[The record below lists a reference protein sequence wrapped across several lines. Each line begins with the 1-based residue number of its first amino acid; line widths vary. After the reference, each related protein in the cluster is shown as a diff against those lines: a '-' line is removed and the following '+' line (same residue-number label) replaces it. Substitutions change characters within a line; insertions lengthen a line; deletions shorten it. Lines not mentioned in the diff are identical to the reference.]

1 MERMKN
7 MKETLM
13 GCVQAQM
20 SHLDTVDTKELGE
33 VVDMIKDF
41 SEAIYYCT
49 ITEAME
55 GKEKEGGRE
64 REKEYHYYTERYM
77 PDYRMIDRPYGRM
90 YYNGNSGNSGGGGNE
105 MMYYNGDG
113 SGSGN
118 EMMYYNGNNSGRGN
132 SSSSGNQSASSRGNN
147 ARGGGSRGFHEDWYE
162 REMPFEM
169 RDERE
174 GRSHMSRKTYM
185 ESKEMH
191 QDKNVKLK
199 ELEKYMQELSNDMV
213 EMISDTSPEEKQLL
227 EKRLAALSSKI
238 GQLNG

>member
-49 ITEAME
+49 ITEAMQ
-55 GKEKEGGRE
+55 GKEKETQQQHH
-64 REKEYHYYTERYM
+64 HYYT
-77 PDYRMIDRPYGRM
+77 DYRMMDRDTGRM
-90 YYNGNSGNSGGGGNE
+90 YYEEGMSNGNHMTSGTHN
-105 MMYYNGDG
+105 
-113 SGSGN
+113 
-118 EMMYYNGNNSGRGN
+118 
-132 SSSSGNQSASSRGNN
+132 ASMQGNN
-147 ARGGGSRGFHEDWYE
+147 ARGGGSRGYYE
-162 REMPFEM
+162 RELPWEM

-174 GRSHMSRKTYM
+174 GRSHMSRKNYM
-185 ESKEMH
+185 EAKEMH
-191 QDKNVKLK
+191 HDKNVKLK
-199 ELEKYMQELSNDMV
+199 ELEKYMQELSNDLV

>member
-7 MKETLM
+7 MKETLI

-49 ITEAME
+49 ITEAMA
-55 GKEKEGGRE
+55 GKEKETQQQHH
-64 REKEYHYYTERYM
+64 HYYT
-77 PDYRMIDRPYGRM
+77 DYRMMDRGNGRM
-90 YYNGNSGNSGGGGNE
+90 YYEEGMSNGNHMTSGTN
-105 MMYYNGDG
+105 
-113 SGSGN
+113 
-118 EMMYYNGNNSGRGN
+118 
-132 SSSSGNQSASSRGNN
+132 SASTQGNN
-147 ARGGGSRGFHEDWYE
+147 ARGGGSRGYYE
-162 REMPFEM
+162 RELPWEM

-174 GRSHMSRKTYM
+174 GRSHMSRKNYM
-185 ESKEMH
+185 EAKEMH
-191 QDKNVKLK
+191 HDKNVKLK

-227 EKRLAALSSKI
+227 EKRLAALSAKI

>member
-55 GKEKEGGRE
+55 DKEKETQQHH
-64 REKEYHYYTERYM
+64 HYYT
-77 PDYRMIDRPYGRM
+77 DYRMMDRDTGRM
-90 YYNGNSGNSGGGGNE
+90 YYEEGMSNGNHMTSGTHN
-105 MMYYNGDG
+105 
-113 SGSGN
+113 
-118 EMMYYNGNNSGRGN
+118 
-132 SSSSGNQSASSRGNN
+132 ASMQGNN
-147 ARGGGSRGFHEDWYE
+147 ARGGGSRGYYE
-162 REMPFEM
+162 RELPWEM

-174 GRSHMSRKTYM
+174 GRSHMSRKNYM
-185 ESKEMH
+185 EAKEKSHDPSTHM
-191 QDKNVKLK
+191 K
-199 ELEKYMQELSNDMV
+199 ELEKYLQELSQDV
-213 EMISDTSPEEKQLL
+213 TEMIQKATPEEKQLL
-227 EKRLAALSSKI
+227 QQKISLLATKI
-238 GQLNG
+238 K

>member
-55 GKEKEGGRE
+55 GKEKETQQHH
-64 REKEYHYYTERYM
+64 HYYT
-77 PDYRMIDRPYGRM
+77 DYRMMDRDTGRM
-90 YYNGNSGNSGGGGNE
+90 YYEEGMSNGNHMTSGTHN
-105 MMYYNGDG
+105 
-113 SGSGN
+113 
-118 EMMYYNGNNSGRGN
+118 
-132 SSSSGNQSASSRGNN
+132 ASMQGNN
-147 ARGGGSRGFHEDWYE
+147 ARGGGSRGYYE
-162 REMPFEM
+162 RELPWEM

-174 GRSHMSRKTYM
+174 GRSHMSRKNYM
-185 ESKEMH
+185 EAKEMH
-191 QDKNVKLK
+191 HDKNVKLK

-227 EKRLAALSSKI
+227 EKRLAALSAKI